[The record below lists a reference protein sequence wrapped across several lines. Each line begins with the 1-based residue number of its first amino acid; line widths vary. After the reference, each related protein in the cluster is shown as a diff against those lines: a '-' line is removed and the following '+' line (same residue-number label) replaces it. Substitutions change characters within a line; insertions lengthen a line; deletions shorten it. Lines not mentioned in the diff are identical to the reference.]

1 NLDECLMT
9 RIQEMSLDYHFTVE
23 QEVGSSTHAFFGF
36 NAAWQ
41 EKPLAALK
49 LICQLRGVREPGKS
63 DREGFY
69 AAACWMHSHHHKTLA
84 ANVTVFTK
92 FGCLK
97 DLPEIFLRLLQGPK
111 QTEKRMADREA
122 QKEKI
127 HLAQLL
133 NPKFKRTKLPARRKR
148 FIVCLSSSRYF
159 ARSRGEATSSPSA
172 RSLNCTLFR

>member
-1 NLDECLMT
+1 
-9 RIQEMSLDYHFTVE
+9 
-23 QEVGSSTHAFFGF
+23 
-36 NAAWQ
+36 
-41 EKPLAALK
+41 EKPLTALK

-63 DREGFY
+63 DQEGLY
-69 AAACWMHSHHHKTLA
+69 ASAYWMHSHHHKTLA
-84 ANVTVFTK
+84 ANVTVFAK

-97 DLPEIFLRLLQGPK
+97 DLPKIFLHLLQGPK

-133 NPKFKRTKLPARRKR
+133 NPKFKRTKLPARRRR

-159 ARSRGEATSSPSA
+159 ARSRGEATSSPST
-172 RSLNCTLFR
+172 RILNCTLFR